1 MTNLQ
6 KTLYMN
12 TARKLLFVTSLC
24 LTWCIRT
31 DAQSV
36 KYDSDGKLKIVQF
49 TDVHWVAGNPD
60 TAAAAANMN
69 RVLDEEKPDL
79 VIYTGDITTGKPAA
93 EGLDKALEP
102 VISRDIPYA
111 VTFGNHD
118 DEQDLTRHQ
127 LYDYIKSK
135 AGCLNGETGGTDFAI
150 TVTSADGGEIEAVL
164 YVMDSNAYST
174 IEGLEGYGWF
184 RYDQIDWF
192 INKSNELTAANG
204 GTPLPALAFFHIPF
218 PEYNEAA
225 SAESNPL
232 IGQRGEK
239 ACAPAVNTG
248 MFAAMLRSG
257 SIMGTFVAHDHV
269 NNYVTPWHG
278 ILLCYGQFTGGKTTY
293 TDGKNGARV
302 IELSEGQRGF
312 KTWIRMGDGSV
323 VNVVSWPEDFS
334 KK

>member
-1 MTNLQ
+1 
-6 KTLYMN
+6 
-12 TARKLLFVTSLC
+12 
-24 LTWCIRT
+24 
-31 DAQSV
+31 
-36 KYDSDGKLKIVQF
+36 
-49 TDVHWVAGNPD
+49 
-60 TAAAAANMN
+60 MN

-79 VIYTGDITTGKPAA
+79 VIYTGDITTGTPAA

-174 IEGLEGYGWF
+174 IEGLEGYGCF

-257 SIMGTFVAHDHV
+257 SIMGTFVGHDHV